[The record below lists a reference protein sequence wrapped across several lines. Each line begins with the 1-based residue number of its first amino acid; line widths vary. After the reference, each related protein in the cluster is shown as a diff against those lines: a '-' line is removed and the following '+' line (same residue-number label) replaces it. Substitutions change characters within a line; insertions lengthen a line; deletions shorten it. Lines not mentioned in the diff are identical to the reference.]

1 MIDPFTAWMRLA
13 TVALDMSRTSHRA
26 SDLMHASGEVVQ
38 KRSGMM
44 AAAMRSPVD
53 GNYVELA
60 KMVPEKVE
68 AFSSAGIAVA
78 RQCWTMQL
86 AFLAEAQHLAALFA
100 RGCSPS
106 ISELGELAARS
117 TAYVVTSAENMAQ
130 LGAAGLAPVH
140 RTATANARRL
150 KRK

>member
-13 TVALDMSRTSHRA
+13 TAGFDISRTGHRA
-26 SDLMHASGEVVQ
+26 SDLMQASGEVVQ

-68 AFSSAGIAVA
+68 AFSSAGIAIA
-78 RQCWTMQL
+78 RQCWAMQA
-86 AFLAEAQHLAALFA
+86 AFLAEAQHLGALFA
-100 RGCSPS
+100 RGRAPS
-106 ISELGELAARS
+106 MAELIELAART
-117 TAYVVTSAENMAQ
+117 TAYVVTSAENMAR
-130 LGAAGLAPVH
+130 LGAVGLAPVH

-150 KRK
+150 KRA